1 MKNLLE
7 ELVDESYK
15 SIKSFTKNNKLTDE
29 EMTEL
34 DAFVKNIQST
44 LSRIEEN
51 KNKNLS
57 SNLGKAFKHL
67 IENGIDDVKRDA

>member
-29 EMTEL
+29 EMSEL
-34 DAFVKNIQST
+34 DVFVKNIQST
-44 LSRIEEN
+44 LSKIEEN

-57 SNLGKAFKHL
+57 SNLGRAFKHL

>member
-29 EMTEL
+29 EMSEL
-34 DAFVKNIQST
+34 DVFVKNIQST
-44 LSRIEEN
+44 LSKIEEN

-57 SNLGKAFKHL
+57 SNLGRAFKHL
-67 IENGIDDVKRDA
+67 IENGIDDVKRDT